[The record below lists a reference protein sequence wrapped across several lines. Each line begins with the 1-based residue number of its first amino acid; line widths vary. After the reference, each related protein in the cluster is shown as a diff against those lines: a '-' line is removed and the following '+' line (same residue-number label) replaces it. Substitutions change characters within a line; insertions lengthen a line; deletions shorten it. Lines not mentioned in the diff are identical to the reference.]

1 MVTLWRMDW
10 PSPLA
15 KASRISGR
23 PAWFSMVRGSDC
35 ESARTKPSG
44 VITVT
49 RAPLAAISATHF
61 CRPLISSGFAGGMA
75 VRCGG
80 RACAMCA
87 MAASC
92 AKAMLAESSR
102 RARSAKKST
111 ASRTPTSK
119 AKNVSVSFQK
129 RLCRTG
135 FEQVPGAANGL
146 QVDRILGIAFDFFAQ
161 AADVHVHAARSDET
175 VSAPDG
181 IEKLVARE
189 NTVRPR
195 SKVIEQPEFERAER
209 NGLPGMTHAIR
220 RRIDGQLADFNGAGR
235 VGRRLRAAEQRFDAC
250 QQFTRAERLGDVIV
264 GAHLEAHDAVGFFAT
279 RGEHEDGETIERVIP
294 ANFPADIEAGNL
306 GKHEVEK
313 QEIRRRFLQG
323 AQAAAAVERGID
335 LKTFVREI
343 VANQFDDIA
352 VVFDDQDAFH
362 AGSTF
367 RPPACSK
374 CTVGRRNAEGIGAL
388 VVT

>member
-23 PAWFSMVRGSDC
+23 PAWFSIVRGSDC

-44 VITVT
+44 VMTVT

-61 CRPLISSGFAGGMA
+61 CSAPISSGFGSARA

-102 RARSAKKST
+102 SARSAKKST

-129 RLCRTG
+129 RLCRTS
-135 FEQVPGAANGL
+135 FEQVPGAADRF
-146 QVDRILGIAFDFFAQ
+146 QVDGILRIAFDFFAQ

-175 VSAPDG
+175 IGAPDG

-189 NTVRPR
+189 NAIRPR

-209 NGLPGMTHAIR
+209 NGLPGMTDAIR
-220 RRIDGQLADFNGAGR
+220 RRIDGQLADLNGAGR
-235 VGRRLRAAEQRFDAC
+235 VGRRLRATEQRFDAR
-250 QQFTRAERLGDVIV
+250 QQFARAERLGHVIV
-264 GAHLEAHDAVGFFAT
+264 GTHLQAHNTIGFFAA
-279 RGEHEDGETIERVIP
+279 RGEHENGQTIERVIP
-294 ANFPADIEAGNL
+294 ANFPADIEPGNF

-313 QEIRRRFLQG
+313 QEIRRRFLQRI
-323 AQAAAAVERGID
+323 E
-335 LKTFVREI
+335 
-343 VANQFDDIA
+343 
-352 VVFDDQDAFH
+352 
-362 AGSTF
+362 
-367 RPPACSK
+367 
-374 CTVGRRNAEGIGAL
+374 
-388 VVT
+388 

>member
-1 MVTLWRMDW
+1 
-10 PSPLA
+10 
-15 KASRISGR
+15 
-23 PAWFSMVRGSDC
+23 MVRGSDC

-61 CRPLISSGFAGGMA
+61 CSAPISSGFDGGRA

-92 AKAMLAESSR
+92 AKAMLAEYSR
-102 RARSAKKST
+102 SARSAKKST

-129 RLCRTG
+129 RLCRTS
-135 FEQVPGAANGL
+135 FEQVPSAANGL
-146 QVDRILGIAFDFFAQ
+146 QVDGILRIAFDFFAQ

-175 VSAPDG
+175 IGAPDG

-195 SKVIEQPEFERAER
+195 SQEVEQPEFKRAER
-209 NGLPGMTHAIR
+209 NGLPGMTDAIG
-220 RRIDGQLADFNGAGR
+220 RRIDGQLADLNGAGR
-235 VGRRLRAAEQRFDAC
+235 VGRRLRAAEQRFDAR
-250 QQFTRAERLGDVIV
+250 QQFARAERLGDVIV
-264 GAHLEAHDAVGFFAT
+264 GAHLQAHDAVGFFAA
-279 RGEHEDGETIERVIP
+279 RGEHEDGETIERIIP
-294 ANFPADIEAGNL
+294 ADFPANVEAGKPR
-306 GKHEVEK
+306 KHEVEK
-313 QEIRRRFLQG
+313 QEIRRRFLEG
-323 AQAAAAVERGID
+323 AQAAAAVEGGVD
-335 LKTFVREI
+335 LKTFIRKV

-352 VVFDDQDAFH
+352 VVFDDQNAFH
-362 AGSTF
+362 AGGTF
-367 RPPACSK
+367 PPPACSK
-374 CTVGRRNAEGIGAL
+374 CTVGRRNAEGIGAPE
-388 VVT
+388 VT

>member
-1 MVTLWRMDW
+1 
-10 PSPLA
+10 
-15 KASRISGR
+15 
-23 PAWFSMVRGSDC
+23 MVRGSDC

-49 RAPLAAISATHF
+49 RAPLAAISATHL
-61 CRPLISSGFAGGMA
+61 CSAPISSGFDGGRA

-135 FEQVPGAANGL
+135 FEQVPGAPDGL
-146 QVDRILGIAFDFFAQ
+146 QVDGILRIAFDFFAQ
-161 AADVHVHAARSDET
+161 PADVDVHAARSDET
-175 VSAPDG
+175 IGAPDS

-189 NTVRPR
+189 NAVRPR
-195 SKVIEQPEFERAER
+195 SQVIKQPEFERAER

-220 RRIDGQLADFNGAGR
+220 RRIDGQLADLNSAGR
-235 VGRRLRAAEQRFDAC
+235 VRRRLRTAEQGFDAR
-250 QQFTRAERLGDVIV
+250 QQFTRAERLGHVIV
-264 GAHLEAHDAVGFFAT
+264 STHLQAHNTIGFFAA
-279 RGEHEDGETIERVIP
+279 RGEHENGQTIERVIP

-306 GKHEVEK
+306 GKHEIEK
-313 QEIRRRFLQG
+313 QEIRRRFLQRIE
-323 AQAAAAVERGID
+323 AAGAVEGCLD
-335 LKTFVREI
+335 LKSFICKV

-352 VVFDDQDAFH
+352 VVSMIRMRFMQVARSD
-362 AGSTF
+362 
-367 RPPACSK
+367 
-374 CTVGRRNAEGIGAL
+374 RRLERS
-388 VVT
+388 VP